1 MNHILLLIANGA
13 SIDFGD
19 PSPGTLLENMVAG
32 AHKNEI
38 LNSPSLNDD
47 TPVDLVLEKKY
58 RGSIKKASKEHGD
71 MLMNKQC
78 LACGKINKNLLQCI
92 QCYGAFYCGVKC
104 QRSHIGKVIF
114 FLSFFLCVHFHA
126 VHKRI

>member
-1 MNHILLLIANGA
+1 MIAR
-13 SIDFGD
+13 
-19 PSPGTLLENMVAG
+19 

-38 LNSPSLNDD
+38 LNSPSLNDY
-47 TPVDLVLEKKY
+47 TPVDLVIRKEVSRLD
-58 RGSIKKASKEHGD
+58 KKASKEQGD

-104 QRSHIGKVIF
+104 QRSHIGEVIL
-114 FLSFFLCVHFHA
+114 FLSFFLCMHFY
-126 VHKRI
+126 VF